1 MECDKLR
8 IARNVFFCANMTKPL
23 IYATTISAGYYLSA
37 FATNFDGAAPD
48 MADDTIATDCS
59 AIDRTTK

>member
-8 IARNVFFCANMTKPL
+8 IARNDFFLREHDKTNN
-23 IYATTISAGYYLSA
+23 YAIAISAGYYLSA

-48 MADDTIATDCS
+48 MADDTIATDCN
-59 AIDRTTK
+59 AMDRTTK